1 MNSPSG
7 EAELELKTDI
17 ESGMNDEIK
26 KIRAVYFI
34 GIGGIGMSAIA
45 KFFQS
50 NGIRVSGYDRSETVL
65 IKELEA
71 EGIDVHFDENVEII
85 PKDVDLVVYTPA
97 VPMDHKEFVFYQQNG
112 YKVLK
117 RSDVLQ
123 MITRSSFNICVAGT
137 HGKTTTTTMI
147 AHLLRDS
154 GYGCNAFLGGIS
166 VNYGTN
172 FWGSE
177 KNVCVIEADEYD
189 RSFLRLSPDV
199 ALISSMDPD
208 HLDIYGT
215 EEALQDAFIEFGK
228 KVKPGGLLLNKFW
241 LKRGAELK
249 ADQHLVYSL

>member
-7 EAELELKTDI
+7 ETELELKTDI

-50 NGIRVSGYDRSETVL
+50 NGIRVSGYDRSETGL

-137 HGKTTTTTMI
+137 HVRT
-147 AHLLRDS
+147 ANRR
-154 GYGCNAFLGGIS
+154 
-166 VNYGTN
+166 
-172 FWGSE
+172 SE
-177 KNVCVIEADEYD
+177 FHY
-189 RSFLRLSPDV
+189 L
-199 ALISSMDPD
+199 
-208 HLDIYGT
+208 
-215 EEALQDAFIEFGK
+215 
-228 KVKPGGLLLNKFW
+228 
-241 LKRGAELK
+241 
-249 ADQHLVYSL
+249 